1 MKNVE
6 GENISTE
13 WAKHATN
20 TDHIVSLKRV
30 HKRTKGNPFISDG
43 DVQDIANQD
52 ANYREI
58 SQQLNVLKK
67 DRSDISLAFDLTVDI
82 PLSGRIELLKGMTK
96 AEIAVN
102 TEIALRTAKNA
113 GKIFAEGAQNA
124 LAASA
129 IPLVIIGSQ
138 NIVRVAKGEISPE
151 EALNEF
157 GKLGISIAA
166 SGGTMR
172 TVTFALSETFKNSQ
186 NEILK
191 NFAAANQIGSV
202 LVIGSIVARAA
213 GKYVNG
219 DVDAPGFFEE
229 ITESGLS
236 LASGMLGSKVAVALF
251 GSGAVA
257 APVLAAMIASAACS
271 EICSYA
277 KKMEE
282 EKKTNEE
289 IRIIAADATAAIQ
302 QQQEELHRLLDADH
316 QKWAQQMTDIFQVI
330 ADGLTNSDLDKTN
343 DGLQQLLNAY
353 NCNVKLYGKEDSL
366 TEDLLNARDN
376 NEEFHIL

>member
-1 MKNVE
+1 M
-6 GENISTE
+6 GLQG
-13 WAKHATN
+13 AK
-20 TDHIVSLKRV
+20 D
-30 HKRTKGNPFISDG
+30 
-43 DVQDIANQD
+43 
-52 ANYREI
+52 
-58 SQQLNVLKK
+58 
-67 DRSDISLAFDLTVDI
+67 
-82 PLSGRIELLKGMTK
+82 
-96 AEIAVN
+96 
-102 TEIALRTAKNA
+102 
-113 GKIFAEGAQNA
+113 A

-129 IPLVIIGSQ
+129 IPLVIRSSQ
-138 NIVRVAKGEISPE
+138 DLLRVAQGEISLKD
-151 EALNEF
+151 AVDDV

-166 SGGTMR
+166 SGGTVR
-172 TVTFALSETFKNSQ
+172 VASFALSSA
-186 NEILK
+186 LK
-191 NFAAANQIGSV
+191 DNTNPLIQKISNVNQIGTV
-202 LVIGSIVARAA
+202 LVIGSIIVRAT
-213 GKYVNG
+213 GKYLDG
-219 DVDAPGFFEE
+219 DVDAAGFFKE

-236 LASGMLGSKVAVALF
+236 LASGMLGSKAAVALF

-277 KKMEE
+277 KKMEA

-302 QQQEELHRLLDADH
+302 QQQEKLYRLLDAEH

-343 DGLQQLLNAY
+343 DGLQQLLNVY

-366 TEDLLNARDN
+366 TEDLLNARDA